1 MILYG
6 VPLSPFV
13 RKTMFMLYE
22 LGLSFDQEMI
32 VPQGD
37 DAAFR
42 AASPLGRIP
51 GFADGDITLS
61 DSSAICHYL
70 ARRHDS
76 RLIPYDDP
84 GALARV
90 VGFDKYADEDLA
102 PAVFEPLIERVV
114 KRARFDEPADEAIVA
129 NAVEHK
135 MPPVFDTLD
144 RRLQERTGDW
154 FVGRDFSY
162 ADIALGAHMANL
174 PLAGVELDSNR
185 WPALGRWCGLLSDRP
200 AFNRIYEAARTF
212 GG

>member
-13 RKTMFMLYE
+13 RKTMFMLHE
-22 LGLSFDQEMI
+22 LNLSFEQEMI

-51 GFADGDITLS
+51 GFADGDIKLS

-76 RLIPYDDP
+76 PLIPHDDP
-84 GALARV
+84 LALARV

-114 KRARFDEPADEAIVA
+114 KQVRFHEAADEATVA
-129 NAVEHK
+129 AAVGEK
-135 MPPVFDTLD
+135 MPPVFNYLN
-144 RRLQERTGDW
+144 RRLEASDGDW
-154 FVGRDFSY
+154 FAGRDFSF

-174 PLAGVELDSNR
+174 PLAGVELDTHR
-185 WPALGRWCGLLSDRP
+185 WPALGRWCGRLSERP
-200 AFNRIYEAARTF
+200 AFNRMYEAARTF

>member
-22 LGLSFDQEMI
+22 LDLSFEQEMI
-32 VPQGD
+32 APQGD

-76 RLIPYDDP
+76 RLIDCNDP
-84 GALARV
+84 LTLARV
-90 VGFDKYADEDLA
+90 IGFDKYADEDLA

-114 KRARFDEPADEAIVA
+114 KQVRFGEAADEATVA
-129 NAVEHK
+129 AAVEEK
-135 MPPVFDTLD
+135 MPPVFDTLN
-144 RRLQERTGDW
+144 RRLDESDGDW
-154 FVGRDFSY
+154 FVGRDFSF

-174 PLAGVELDSNR
+174 PLAGVELDINR
-185 WPALGRWCGLLSDRP
+185 WPALGRWCGRLSERP
-200 AFNRIYEAARTF
+200 AFKRMYEAARTF

>member
-22 LGLSFDQEMI
+22 LDLSFEQIMI

-37 DAAFR
+37 DSAFR
-42 AASPLGRIP
+42 EASPLGRIP
-51 GFADGDITLS
+51 GFADGDIKLS
-61 DSSAICHYL
+61 DSSAICYYV

-76 RLIPYDDP
+76 DLIPCHDP
-84 GALARV
+84 LALARI

-102 PAVFEPLIERVV
+102 PAVFEPLVERVV
-114 KRARFDEPADEAIVA
+114 KRVRFGEAADEATVA
-129 NAVEHK
+129 TALAEK
-135 MPPVFDTLD
+135 MPPVFDHLD
-144 RRLQERTGDW
+144 RQLVSDGDW
-154 FVGRDFSY
+154 FAGRDFSF

-174 PLAGVELDSNR
+174 PLAGIELDADR
-185 WPALGRWCGLLSDRP
+185 WPALGRWCERLSERP
-200 AFNRIYEAARTF
+200 AFNRMYEAARTF